1 MPSANPRQST
11 RVSSAP
17 ALYVAEPAS
26 ASLST
31 PRLPLVEDIPNSAS
45 PVGVTSTAPSVAVAP
60 PSTSE
65 PAPLRNHPL
74 FHLPNAAIAHRDTI
88 SEKIMLLE
96 PACSPEQ
103 EDTEEQVTRT
113 PLQASKYGENP
124 VLRSGSYKRRIVD
137 GVWRHIKYIMDP
149 ILRNTPNELNQL
161 PTHVCTCPGCWMRL
175 RMSFDKKK
183 GVILTTEG
191 LKHFRFAH
199 QDGFSSNWKHIFHV
213 SIINQ
218 KVELR

>member
-1 MPSANPRQST
+1 MPSATPRQST

-31 PRLPLVEDIPNSAS
+31 PRLPPVEDIPNNAS

-65 PAPLRNHPL
+65 PAPSRNRPL
-74 FHLPNAAIAHRDTI
+74 FQLPDAAIAHRDTQ
-88 SEKIMLLE
+88 
-96 PACSPEQ
+96 PEQ
-103 EDTEEQVTRT
+103 EDTEEEVTRT

-149 ILRNTPNELNQL
+149 ILRNIPNELNQL
-161 PTHVCTCPGCWMRL
+161 PTHVCTYTGCWMPL

-183 GVILTTEG
+183 GLFLTTEG

-199 QDGFSSNWKHIFHV
+199 QDDFSSIWKHIFHV
-213 SIINQ
+213 SITNQ